1 MGEYPEQQA
10 QGVGER
16 EEQKITL
23 NRTQVKHTP
32 WRGKTAPL
40 EGGGAM
46 CADLCSLQ
54 LLLKKV

>member
-32 WRGKTAPL
+32 WRGKTWKVGEL
-40 EGGGAM
+40 
-46 CADLCSLQ
+46 CVRTFVLCSFY
-54 LLLKKV
+54 